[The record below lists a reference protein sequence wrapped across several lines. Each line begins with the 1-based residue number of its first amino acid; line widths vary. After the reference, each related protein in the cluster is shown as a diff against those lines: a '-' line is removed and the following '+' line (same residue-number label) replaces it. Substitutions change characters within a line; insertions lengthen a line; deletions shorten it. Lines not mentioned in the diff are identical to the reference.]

1 MKKLEDIPKK
11 NIFEVP
17 EGYFEKLPGIIQARV
32 AKPESAKWYWSPT
45 IKFALPVLALVA
57 IGLVWFTTQSGGSF
71 EQQLAEIQT
80 EQLIAYLDDGDLNM
94 DELAETVTWSEI
106 DLIEL
111 EDKVFS
117 SFEVAEDELDI
128 LMDEF
133 NVEPENY

>member
-32 AKPESAKWYWSPT
+32 AKPEPTRWYWSPGV
-45 IKFALPVLALVA
+45 KFALPVVGLIALG
-57 IGLVWFTTQSGGSF
+57 IFWFTSQSGASF

-80 EQLIAYLDDGDLNM
+80 EQLIAYLDDGDLNIE
-94 DELAETVTWSEI
+94 DIAETVTWSEI

-111 EDKVFS
+111 EDKVFE
-117 SFEVAEDELDI
+117 SFDVAEDELDI
-128 LMDEF
+128 LLEEF
-133 NVEPENY
+133 SVEQENF